1 VPGIFSYERRSSA
14 PVTLN
19 GSDNV
24 MTIMCSAGKRVLGGG
39 YSASN
44 NQVTASMSGPTPSN
58 DGWQVNL
65 RENVSGNPT
74 AAVYVIC
81 ANIGS

>member
-1 VPGIFSYERRSSA
+1 VPGVFNYERRTSA
-14 PVTLN
+14 STSLSGGDNPITVT
-19 GSDNV
+19 
-24 MTIMCSAGKRVLGGG
+24 CSAGKRVLGGG
-39 YSASN
+39 YTASN
-44 NQVTASMSGPTPSN
+44 NQVTASISAPTPNN

-74 AAVYVIC
+74 ATVYAIC